1 MTGKCRHPEFSMRRI
16 PLTACSACGGRAVIS
31 GLFGPRPCI
40 ACNVSGWVSAAT
52 GEQLPLEDL
61 AMQLGLRL
69 RELEQQAESKPLAAI
84 SGPEDQYQSN
94 NRRGAGGTNY
104 TGD

>member
-1 MTGKCRHPEFSMRRI
+1 M
-16 PLTACSACGGRAVIS
+16 
-31 GLFGPRPCI
+31 
-40 ACNVSGWVSAAT
+40 ACNVSGWVSAET
-52 GEQLPLEDL
+52 GEPLPLMEL

-69 RELEQQAESKPLAAI
+69 RELEKQPGRQPPVAI
-84 SGPEDQYQSN
+84 SGPEEQYKAN

>member
-1 MTGKCRHPEFSMRRI
+1 MKKGRRPEFSGRRM
-16 PLTACSACGGRAVIS
+16 PLAACPECRGRATTN
-31 GLFGPRPCI
+31 GLFGPRPCM

-52 GEQLPLEDL
+52 GEPLPLEEL
-61 AMQLGLRL
+61 AMQLGQRV
-69 RELEQQAESKPLAAI
+69 RELEQQAQRHRSATP
-84 SGPEDQYQSN
+84 SGPEAQYQTN